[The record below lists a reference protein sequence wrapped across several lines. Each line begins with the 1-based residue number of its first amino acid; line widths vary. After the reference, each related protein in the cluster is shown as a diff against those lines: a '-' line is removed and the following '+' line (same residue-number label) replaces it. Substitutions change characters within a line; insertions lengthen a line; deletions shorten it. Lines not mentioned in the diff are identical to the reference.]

1 MNLFRRLFK
10 GNDIKSEDE
19 VRKLNEQLPADEQ
32 FAMNFT
38 KNGGKFIYCTTEIQV
53 QEVFRHILKELGVYV
68 KMSSNASH
76 TIKTMFEEHTPL
88 FTADIETSNVY
99 LTDCE
104 YVITTLGGIML
115 SSHQL
120 RHKNINELPEIF
132 IVFAKTSQ
140 MVRDIPEGM
149 RGIKN
154 KYPQQFPTGL
164 ITLQS
169 FTDDPEKNS
178 INYYGTSSKRTY
190 LILLE
195 DLPIDK

>member
-10 GNDIKSEDE
+10 RNDIKSEDE
-19 VRKLNEQLPADEQ
+19 ARKLNEQLPADEQ

-53 QEVFRHILKELGVYV
+53 QEVFRYILKELGVYV

-76 TIKTMFEEHTPL
+76 IIKTMFEEHTPL

-104 YVITTLGGIML
+104 YLITTLGGIML

-169 FTDDPEKNS
+169 FTDDPEEKT
-178 INYYGTSSKRTY
+178 INHYGTSSKRTY